1 MKTKLLIIN
10 STLERS
16 GLTNVIYNLVKY
28 LDATKYDISILT
40 LSKEPEFS
48 REIDFKALRINIIK
62 LELKRNILSFY
73 LAQKLKQEV
82 DKIAPD
88 IIQTFSY
95 RGTFYS
101 YKYLRN
107 YKRAVTIQGDLL
119 QNHTDVYGQ
128 WIGGYFARNEIKAFD
143 NATAKILCS
152 KSLLSV
158 YGHLKDINVIR
169 NGVDD
174 ITYHKVEADK
184 KKELKKKLRLSLGYN
199 FISVGSLSERKDP
212 LTIIKAFLN
221 SNKSKNSHLIF
232 LGEGPLMKDCV
243 QLANGFDNILFKGNV
258 SNVEEYYQ
266 SSDVFVSASKS
277 EGLPNTVIEASL
289 CGLTCVLSDI
299 PQHREVFFNNENEA
313 SFFQVS
319 DVEKLSTIFNQIE
332 QKPISFHQTLTAKNM
347 ALEYQKIY
355 ENII

>member
-28 LDATKYDISILT
+28 LDATKYDVSILT
-40 LSKEPEFS
+40 LSKEPAFS
-48 REIDFKALRINIIK
+48 RENDFKVLQINTIK
-62 LELKRNILSFY
+62 LELKRSTLSFY
-73 LAQKLKQEV
+73 LAKKLRQEV
-82 DKIAPD
+82 AKIAPD

-95 RGTFYS
+95 RGTLYS

-119 QNHTDVYGQ
+119 QNHSDVYGQ
-128 WIGGYFARNEIKAFD
+128 WIGSYFTRNEIKAFD
-143 NATAKILCS
+143 NASAKILCS

-158 YGHLKDINVIR
+158 YGDIKHVKVIR

-174 ITYHKVEADK
+174 ITYHKVESDK
-184 KKELKKKLRLSLGYN
+184 KSDLKKRLGLSLDYAI
-199 FISVGSLSERKDP
+199 ISVGSLSDRKDP

-221 SNKSKNSHLIF
+221 SNKSKTSHLIF
-232 LGEGPLMKDCV
+232 LGDGPLMTDCV
-243 QLANGFDNILFKGNV
+243 QMANGYDNILFKGNV
-258 SNVEEYYQ
+258 SNVDEYYQ

-289 CGLTCVLSDI
+289 CGLKCVLSDI
-299 PQHREVFFNNENEA
+299 PQHREVFDGFENEA

-319 DVEKLSTIFNQIE
+319 DFEKLSTLFNEIEHKSLLFQQI
-332 QKPISFHQTLTAKNM
+332 LTARNM
-347 ALEYQKIY
+347 AIEYQKIY
-355 ENII
+355 ESII